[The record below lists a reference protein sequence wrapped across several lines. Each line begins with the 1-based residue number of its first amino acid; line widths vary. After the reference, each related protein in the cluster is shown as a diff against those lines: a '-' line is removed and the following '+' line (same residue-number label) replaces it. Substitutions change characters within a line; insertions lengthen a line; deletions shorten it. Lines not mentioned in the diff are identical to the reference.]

1 MAFGPDVLRID
12 PVVETDRIAQFL
24 QEQVKSVYKRSGIV
38 VGLSGGI
45 DSAVMSELAVRA
57 VGKEAVK
64 GIILPEKAQE
74 KPREGEVVA
83 VGPGKLLDSGERKV
97 MGVKVGDVVVYS
109 EYGGTEVSH
118 EGEDYLLIDEGSI
131 LAVKE

>member
-1 MAFGPDVLRID
+1 MLQPLGDRVL
-12 PVVETDRIAQFL
+12 
-24 QEQVKSVYKRSGIV
+24 VKP
-38 VGLSGGI
+38 LSAEEKTAG
-45 DSAVMSELAVRA
+45 
-57 VGKEAVK
+57 

-83 VGPGKLLDSGERKV
+83 VGPGKLTDNGERRA
-97 MGVKVGDVVVYS
+97 MSVKVGDVVVYS
-109 EYGGTEVSH
+109 EFGGTEVTH

>member
-1 MAFGPDVLRID
+1 ML
-12 PVVETDRIAQFL
+12 
-24 QEQVKSVYKRSGIV
+24 VKP
-38 VGLSGGI
+38 LSAEEKTAG
-45 DSAVMSELAVRA
+45 
-57 VGKEAVK
+57 

-83 VGPGKLLDSGERKV
+83 VGPGKLLDSGERRA
-97 MGVKVGDVVVYS
+97 MSVKVGDVVVYS
-109 EYGGTEVSH
+109 EFGGTEVSH

>member
-1 MAFGPDVLRID
+1 MLQPLGDRVL
-12 PVVETDRIAQFL
+12 
-24 QEQVKSVYKRSGIV
+24 VKP
-38 VGLSGGI
+38 LSAEEKTAG
-45 DSAVMSELAVRA
+45 
-57 VGKEAVK
+57 

-83 VGPGKLLDSGERKV
+83 VGPGKLLDSGERKALS
-97 MGVKVGDVVVYS
+97 VKPGDVVVYS

>member
-1 MAFGPDVLRID
+1 ML
-12 PVVETDRIAQFL
+12 
-24 QEQVKSVYKRSGIV
+24 VKP
-38 VGLSGGI
+38 LSAEEKTAG
-45 DSAVMSELAVRA
+45 
-57 VGKEAVK
+57 

-83 VGPGKLLDSGERKV
+83 VGPGKLLDSGERKA
-97 MGVKVGDVVVYS
+97 MAVKTGDVVVYS
-109 EYGGTEVSH
+109 EFGGTEVSH